1 MAEVMKLV
9 TIDCPELE
17 TIAAYLDDR
26 LTERERAR
34 ITAHL
39 AVCEDCYPLFVES
52 GQSLS
57 VVGPAESGNAES
69 WRAWMTG
76 LTFGRSSAAALLA
89 VAACLWLLVGSGY
102 FPSARAPNRELQAL
116 VAAVGTDRSLEAR
129 LTGGFSYGPM
139 RASLRSGAPS
149 AQTLSPDLRIAA
161 ASSEKALAGVGT
173 PAVLHALA
181 VVGLLV
187 GDLDRAVPMI
197 EQAVD
202 RSRPDARMLSDLS
215 AAYLARAARENRPQ
229 DLAKALTAADHAVEA
244 DPGLAEALFNRAL
257 ALERLALV
265 QEARTAWE
273 HYLRVDNQSG
283 WAEEARR
290 HLRDLQ

>member
-9 TIDCPELE
+9 AIDCPELE

-26 LTERERAR
+26 LTERERTR

-52 GQSLS
+52 GQSLG
-57 VVGPAESGNAES
+57 VAWPAESGNAEG
-69 WRAWMTG
+69 WRTWITG
-76 LTFGRSSAAALLA
+76 LTFGRSSAAAVLA
-89 VAACLWLLVGSGY
+89 VAACLLLLVGSGY
-102 FPSARAPNRELQAL
+102 FPSARGPNRELQAL
-116 VAAVGTDRSLEAR
+116 VAAVGTDRSLEPR

-139 RASLRSGAPS
+139 QGAVRSGAPS
-149 AQTLSPDLRIAA
+149 AQRLSPDLRIAA
-161 ASSEKALAGVGT
+161 ASSEKALAGVST
-173 PAVLHALA
+173 PEVLHALA

-187 GDLDRAVPMI
+187 GDLNRAVPMI
-197 EQAVD
+197 EQAVG

-215 AAYLARAARENRPQ
+215 AAYLARAGRENRPQ
-229 DLAKALTAADHAVEA
+229 DLTKALAAADHAVKA
-244 DPGLAEALFNRAL
+244 DPELTEALFNRAL

-273 HYLRVDNQSG
+273 HYLRVDHQSG
-283 WAEEARR
+283 WADEARA
-290 HLRDLQ
+290 HLSALR